1 MKACHRPW
9 MSIACV
15 GVLAL
20 VLCGLLGRDL
30 LAQGIYRLESA
41 EVGRCRLAATA
52 EVKDGKFLVEGRLSR
67 GRFPYPLTAEA
78 EVSFVDAGGSA
89 FETTRV
95 RLRRSR
101 NRRGSGTFAYC
112 TAEFE
117 QAPPAGTLIRVRSA
131 GPAGQDIPGCAKPAG
146 G

>member
-1 MKACHRPW
+1 MKRPVRL
-9 MSIACV
+9 IVC
-15 GVLAL
+15 GLL
-20 VLCGLLGRDL
+20 TGCGLLGRDL
-30 LAQGIYRLESA
+30 LARGLYRLESA

-67 GRFPYPLTAEA
+67 GRFPYPLEAEA
-78 EVSFVDAGGSA
+78 AVLLVDAGGSE
-89 FETTRV
+89 FEKTRV

-101 NRRGSGTFAYC
+101 NRRGGGTFAYF

-117 QAPPAGTLIRVRSA
+117 QAPPAGTLIRVRPA
-131 GPAGQDIPGCAKPAG
+131 GPAGQGIPGCAKPAG